1 MSKIVTIPYACL
13 KKEIK
18 IGTSF
23 IVLGKMTH
31 VISQWCENWIYTSST
46 IQYIWWWMRDILY
59 VKIMFLVEKVFLYLI
74 VAPNLPLVSNIL
86 IIQLTIISFELNFDY
101 QFYQYLSIVWNAY
114 LVVLIIRYRIFSP
127 WADNCR
133 ARN

>member
-59 VKIMFLVEKVFLYLI
+59 VKIMFLVEKVFLYLRF
-74 VAPNLPLVSNIL
+74 APNLPLVSKIL
-86 IIQLTIISFELNFDY
+86 TIQLTIILFELNFDL
-101 QFYQYLSIVWNAY
+101 FMVWNVY
-114 LVVLIIRYRIFSP
+114 LVILIIRYRIFSP

>member
-59 VKIMFLVEKVFLYLI
+59 VKIMFLVEKVFWYLRF
-74 VAPNLPLVSNIL
+74 APNLPLVSKIL
-86 IIQLTIISFELNFDY
+86 IIQLTIILFELNFEL
-101 QFYQYLSIVWNAY
+101 FMVWNVY
-114 LVVLIIRYRIFSP
+114 LVILIIRYRIFSP